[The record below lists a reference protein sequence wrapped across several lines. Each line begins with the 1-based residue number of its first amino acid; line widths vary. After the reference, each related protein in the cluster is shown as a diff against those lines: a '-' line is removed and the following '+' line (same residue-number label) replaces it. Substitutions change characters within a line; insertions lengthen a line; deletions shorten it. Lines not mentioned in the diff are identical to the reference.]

1 MSKITLKAG
10 NKMEEQ
16 IITIK
21 IKTKGDICEMS
32 SEEIKK
38 WYETNILKLFN
49 QEYGRPE
56 ITVDVKRKIK

>member
-16 IITIK
+16 IITIR

-32 SEEIKK
+32 TEEIKK

>member
-32 SEEIKK
+32 TEEIKK
-38 WYETNILKLFN
+38 WYETNVLKIFN

-56 ITVDVKRKIK
+56 ITVDVKREIK

>member
-56 ITVDVKRKIK
+56 ITVDVKREIK

>member
-49 QEYGRPE
+49 EEYGIPE
-56 ITVDVKRKIK
+56 ITVDVKREIK

>member
-32 SEEIKK
+32 TEEIKK
-38 WYETNILKLFN
+38 WYETNVLKLFN

-56 ITVDVKRKIK
+56 ITVDVKREIK